1 MLVKAVQLYRKLDR
15 SLTLVIEASGVR
27 SILVKA
33 VQLYR
38 KPDKSV
44 TDLLF
49 ANEEIS
55 IKLSLGQS
63 LQKSCRLF
71 TLM

>member
-1 MLVKAVQLYRKLDR
+1 MLVKAEQAERNSYKL
-15 SLTLVIEASGVR
+15 STLVIDANGVR